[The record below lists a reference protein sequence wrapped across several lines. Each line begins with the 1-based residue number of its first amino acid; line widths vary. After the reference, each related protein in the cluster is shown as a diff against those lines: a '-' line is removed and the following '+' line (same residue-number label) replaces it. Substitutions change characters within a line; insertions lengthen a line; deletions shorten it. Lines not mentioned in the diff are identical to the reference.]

1 MRFDVKREIK
11 ASPAAIWRVLTDA
24 QKLQDGSFGIKRI
37 EGKIAPGTKI
47 KLWSE
52 VSPGR
57 AFPLKVIH
65 FQPGMRMVWQG
76 GMPLGLFSGVR
87 EFVLTPAAMGT
98 VFQMSET
105 FSGPLAGLI
114 TKSIPDLGPSFEKF
128 ADGLQAATEGA

>member
-1 MRFDVKREIK
+1 MRFEVQREIN

-47 KLWSE
+47 KVWSE

-57 AFPLKVIH
+57 AFPLKVTH

-76 GMPLGLFSGVR
+76 GMPLGLFRGVR

-98 VFQMSET
+98 VFQMRET
-105 FSGPLAGLI
+105 YSGPLAGLI
-114 TKSIPDLGPSFEKF
+114 TKSIPDLGPSFEIF
-128 ADGLQAATEGA
+128 ADGLQVATEGA